1 MQTQM
6 ISKEAKTQIPFFKSW
21 WCQTSILLDPLHLQ
35 PALPMVLPSVSD
47 GAFSTL
53 VWANQSVAVQVWQF
67 VWQVGP
73 GQDASC
79 LPRVHKTHLSITH
92 SSNQRKKMGH
102 ERLWGLFLPCY
113 LVSGASFDEIF
124 FKDVVQCRVQLLP
137 YILDQKGAS
146 KRQTIFQVVL
156 EVLMVHWGD
165 LGSEKHVRHLTGGS
179 FPFLSTLDLILSFHK
194 NMVLIRANLKCS
206 L

>member
-53 VWANQSVAVQVWQF
+53 VWANQSVAVQVWQL

-92 SSNQRKKMGH
+92 SSNQRKKNGTWASLGVISAM
-102 ERLWGLFLPCY
+102 LPCKWSQFWWNFFQGCCPVQGPTPPLHPRSKGGVQETDY
-113 LVSGASFDEIF
+113 L
-124 FKDVVQCRVQLLP
+124 P
-137 YILDQKGAS
+137 
-146 KRQTIFQVVL
+146 
-156 EVLMVHWGD
+156 
-165 LGSEKHVRHLTGGS
+165 GGS
-179 FPFLSTLDLILSFHK
+179 WSTYGSLRWSGIRKTCKAFDRWKLSLSFHTGPYIVFSQESGFNQGK
-194 NMVLIRANLKCS
+194 P
-206 L
+206 